1 MPGTQTPSVTLPP
14 SQSYSLEWVSSLS
27 SFLESMTKIANKERL
42 IRSLSL
48 CGSLSLKERPK
59 IPKRA
64 GIVSLHMC
72 SMGITKPPAALT
84 FMFQKQTEKLW
95 KLSFRAESG
104 ISSVT

>member
-48 CGSLSLKERPK
+48 CGSLSLKELK
-59 IPKRA
+59 IPNRED
-64 GIVSLHMC
+64 IVSLHMC